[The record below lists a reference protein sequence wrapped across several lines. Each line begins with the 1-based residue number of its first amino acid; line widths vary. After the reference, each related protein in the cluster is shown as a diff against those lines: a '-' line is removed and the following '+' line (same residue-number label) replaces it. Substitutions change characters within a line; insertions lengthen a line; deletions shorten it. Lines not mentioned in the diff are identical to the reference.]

1 MKHRVSIA
9 QSLRVAGVSAA
20 VLVGV
25 AVLVLVGWITGNRR
39 LVQVSP
45 DWTPIV
51 PMTAVTFLISGAS
64 LLSITRA
71 MRLDSGPLADRWRR
85 LGRGLALL
93 VALIGGRRLLYY
105 AFDLETSLD
114 MLGFTPFVGPGQMA
128 LLTSL
133 AFLLAGS
140 ALLLSASP
148 RFRPSSQ
155 WLAAIVTILGL
166 LSTTRYLYGGDLT
179 SSFYLV
185 AVHTAVLLGVLGLG
199 IFFVRPDAGFMRLWN
214 GDSTGSVLVRR
225 LFPTAL
231 VMPVLV
237 GYLRLL
243 GQRSEL
249 YGLETGLALFAIANV
264 GIFAALTWHTAGML
278 DGEDSA
284 RREAERTL
292 RAEKRF
298 SDALVD
304 SLPGVF
310 YLYDRDLNFLRW
322 NRNFE
327 TVSGYGSTEIARMRP
342 ADFISP
348 TDHARL
354 EERVTEVFE
363 REHSDLEANFR
374 SKDGRLT
381 PYYFTGLRVSL
392 GDRPCLAGV
401 GIDITVR
408 RRAEDQV
415 RELNAELEER
425 VAQRTRELEAKNRE
439 LETFTYSVSHDLK
452 APLRGIDGYSR
463 LLLEDHSERLDEEG
477 RHFLTCVRQASVH
490 MGQLIDDLLA
500 YSQLERW
507 GLQLSHTPLEP
518 LVQGLVAPYAGEL
531 AARNISL
538 RAEIPDVEVWTDP
551 AGLQQAIRN
560 LLDNAIK
567 FTAQRE
573 RPTIEI
579 GARLD
584 GTRCLLWVQDDGVG
598 FDMKFANR
606 IFDIFQ
612 RLHRAEEY
620 PGTGVGLA
628 IVRKAMERLGGRAW
642 AESSPGE
649 GARFWLEIPTTS

>member
-9 QSLRVAGVSAA
+9 QSLRVAVASA
-20 VLVGV
+20 VLIVAI
-25 AVLVLVGWITGNRR
+25 AVLVLFGWIVGSMR
-39 LVQVSP
+39 LVRVSS

-51 PMTAVTFLISGAS
+51 PMTAVSFLVAGTS
-64 LLSITRA
+64 LLAITRA
-71 MRLDSGPLADRWRR
+71 QNLRSGARAERWR
-85 LGRGLALL
+85 LCGRGLGVL
-93 VALIGGRRLLYY
+93 VALIGGRRLLLY
-105 AFDLETSLD
+105 ALDLETSLD
-114 MLGFTPFVGPGQMA
+114 MLGFTPPVGPGQMA

-133 AFLLAGS
+133 GFLLAGC
-140 ALLLSASP
+140 ALTLSASP
-148 RFRPSSQ
+148 RFRGSSQ
-155 WLAAIVTILGL
+155 WLAAVVTLIGL

-185 AVHTAVLLGVLGLG
+185 ALHTAVLFGVLGIG
-199 IFFVRPDAGFMRLWN
+199 IFFARPDGGFMLLWN
-214 GDSTGSVLVRR
+214 GDSAGSILVRR

-243 GQRSEL
+243 GQRNGL
-249 YGLETGLALFAIANV
+249 YGLETGLALFAITNV

-278 DGEDSA
+278 DDEDSA

-310 YLYDRDLNFLRW
+310 YLYDRNLSFLRW

-327 TVSGYGSTEIARMRP
+327 VVSGYDGEQIARMRP
-342 ADFISP
+342 ADFISSA
-348 TDHARL
+348 DHGQLAQRIA
-354 EERVTEVFE
+354 EVFAQG
-363 REHSDLEANFR
+363 HSELEADFR
-374 SKDGRLT
+374 SADGRLT
-381 PYYFTGLRVSL
+381 PYYFTGLRVL
-392 GDRPCLAGV
+392 LDEEPCLAGV
-401 GIDITVR
+401 GIDITSR
-408 RRAEDQV
+408 RHAEDQI
-415 RELNAELEER
+415 RELNAELEQR

-463 LLLEDHSERLDEEG
+463 LLLEEHAARLDEEG
-477 RHFLTCVRQASVH
+477 KRFLTCVRQASVH

-507 GLQLSHTPLEP
+507 GLQFARTPLRP
-518 LVQGLVAPYAGEL
+518 LVQSLLVPYTGEL
-531 AARNISL
+531 AQHDVEL
-538 RAEIPDVEVWTDP
+538 RVEVPEIEVWTDP
-551 AGLQQAIRN
+551 AGLQQALRN
-560 LLDNAIK
+560 LVDNALK
-567 FTAQRE
+567 FSHRQDHPE
-573 RPTIEI
+573 IEV
-579 GARLD
+579 GARVED
-584 GTRCLLWVQDDGVG
+584 GRCLLWVQDNGIG
-598 FDMKFANR
+598 FDMKFAGR

-612 RLHRAEEY
+612 RLHRAEDY

-642 AESSPGE
+642 AESNPGE
-649 GARFWLEIPTTS
+649 GARFWLEIPTPP